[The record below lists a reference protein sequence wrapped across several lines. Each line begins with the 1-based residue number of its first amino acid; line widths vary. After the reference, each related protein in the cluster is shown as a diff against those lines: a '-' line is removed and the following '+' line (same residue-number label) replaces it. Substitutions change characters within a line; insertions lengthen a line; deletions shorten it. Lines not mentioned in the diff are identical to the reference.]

1 MELTSPAPA
10 GPRIKLL
17 ALDLDDTL
25 LDRDLRI
32 SPGNQQAL
40 TEAEDRGVRVV
51 LASGRAPA
59 AMNPYAQQLS
69 MDQRP
74 GDLVAFNGSLI
85 IETDTGQEL
94 WGIKLDTALLAE
106 VWDTAAELGQ
116 PVQTYVDGAILVS
129 ADNPVTRLDSRLTG
143 IPNRVVDRETFLA
156 EPRVKVVLP
165 GAPELLDRVQAR
177 FDQVFQGRANMYRS
191 KPFFFEVMHPEA
203 DKALALA
210 RIAETHGI
218 LREEVMA
225 IGDSWNDEGMLRWA
239 GVSVAMINGPEEIRR
254 LATWVT
260 TRDNDADGVAEAVAR
275 FILDV

>member
-1 MELTSPAPA
+1 MKLTSPAPA

-17 ALDLDDTL
+17 ALDMDDTL

-40 TEAEDRGVRVV
+40 TAAEERGVRVV

-59 AMNPYAQQLS
+59 ALTPYARQLGL
-69 MDQRP
+69 DQRP
-74 GDLVAFNGSLI
+74 GDLIAYNGSLI
-85 IETDTGQEL
+85 VETDTGREL
-94 WGIKLDTALLAE
+94 WGTRLDTALLAE
-106 VWDTAAELGQ
+106 VWDTAAALGQ

-129 ADNPVTRLDSRLTG
+129 ADNPVTRLDTRLTG
-143 IPNRVVDRETFLA
+143 IPNRVVDRVTFLA

-165 GAPELLDRVQAR
+165 GDPEALDRVQAR

-191 KPFFFEVMHPEA
+191 KPFFFEVMPLGA

-218 LREEVMA
+218 LQTEVMA

-239 GVSVAMINGPEEIRR
+239 GVSVAMINGPDEIRQ

-260 TRDNDADGVAEAVAR
+260 TRDNHADGVAEAVAR
-275 FILDV
+275 YILDV

>member
-1 MELTSPAPA
+1 M
-10 GPRIKLL
+10 
-17 ALDLDDTL
+17 DDTL

-40 TEAEDRGVRVV
+40 TAAEERGVRVV

-59 AMNPYAQQLS
+59 ALTPYARQLGL
-69 MDQRP
+69 DQRP
-74 GDLVAFNGSLI
+74 GDLIAYNGSLI
-85 IETDTGQEL
+85 VETDTGREL
-94 WGIKLDTALLAE
+94 WGTRLDTALLAE
-106 VWDTAAELGQ
+106 VWDTAAALGQ

-129 ADNPVTRLDSRLTG
+129 ADNPVTRLDTRLTG

-165 GAPELLDRVQAR
+165 GDPEALDRVQAR

-191 KPFFFEVMHPEA
+191 KPFFFEVMPLGA

-218 LREEVMA
+218 LQTEVMA

-239 GVSVAMINGPEEIRR
+239 GVSVAMINGPDEIRQ

-260 TRDNDADGVAEAVAR
+260 TRDNHADGVAEAVAR
-275 FILDV
+275 YILDV

>member
-1 MELTSPAPA
+1 M
-10 GPRIKLL
+10 
-17 ALDLDDTL
+17 DDTL

-40 TEAEDRGVRVV
+40 TAAEERGVRVV

-59 AMNPYAQQLS
+59 ALTPYARQLGL
-69 MDQRP
+69 DQRP
-74 GDLVAFNGSLI
+74 GDLIAYNGSLI
-85 IETDTGQEL
+85 VETDTGREL

-106 VWDTAAELGQ
+106 VWDTAAALGQ

-129 ADNPVTRLDSRLTG
+129 ADNPVTRLDTRLTG

-165 GAPELLDRVQAR
+165 GDPEALDRVQAR

-191 KPFFFEVMHPEA
+191 KPFFFEVMPLGA

-210 RIAETHGI
+210 RIAEIHGI
-218 LREEVMA
+218 LQTEVMA

-239 GVSVAMINGPEEIRR
+239 GVSVAMINGPEEMHR

-260 TRDNDADGVAEAVAR
+260 TRDNHADGVAEAVAR
-275 FILDV
+275 YILDV

>member
-1 MELTSPAPA
+1 MNLTSPAPA

-17 ALDLDDTL
+17 ALDMDDTL

-32 SPGNQQAL
+32 SPGNQRAL
-40 TEAEDRGVRVV
+40 TAAEERGVRVV

-59 AMNPYAQQLS
+59 ALTPYARQLGL
-69 MDQRP
+69 DQRP
-74 GDLVAFNGSLI
+74 GDLIAYNGSLI
-85 IETDTGQEL
+85 VETDTGREL

-106 VWDTAAELGQ
+106 VWDTAAALGQ

-129 ADNPVTRLDSRLTG
+129 ADNPVTRLDTRLTG

-165 GAPELLDRVQAR
+165 GDPEALDRVQAR

-191 KPFFFEVMHPEA
+191 KPFFFEVMPLGA

-218 LREEVMA
+218 LQTEVMA

-239 GVSVAMINGPEEIRR
+239 GVSVAMINGPEEMHR

-260 TRDNDADGVAEAVAR
+260 TRDNAADGVAEAVAR
-275 FILDV
+275 YILDV